1 MSNIIKYCIFT
12 TIYNVGFTFSTGA
25 VMQTFLIQVGFSPEQ
40 VYILNSVM
48 QIMQVIMMLV
58 LTFLSGKIKRVKMV
72 TSLSHLSLSLLTG
85 VFLLGAINPE
95 LIKNGYVIAVFI
107 VSAISY
113 VGVGLSTILSYC
125 LPYYTIDMKDYGK
138 MTGIST
144 AIAGGVSFLAS
155 LVYSLL
161 LSKFSYM
168 KTTAT
173 FFVIAIVC
181 FILTSIVCASM
192 REKTIEMNKENQG
205 NNDVVAVFRNKNT
218 YLLLIPNFT
227 RGLSVGILNV
237 IAAIAIS
244 KSILNETTSSYLN
257 VILQI
262 AAFAGNIFFAFAYK
276 KYSSKNLLLL
286 ATLGVCISFPFSLEL
301 GVVGFFCCF
310 TIASFFR
317 FVFDTAIPV
326 IITEII
332 PQEQIAPYTSI
343 RMLIFTGAQ
352 AVATLLITPLKASI
366 GYTGV
371 LVFATV
377 MLFICGIMY
386 YVVAKCVKNQ
396 LANPIN

>member
-40 VYILNSVM
+40 VYILNSLM

-72 TSLSHLSLSLLTG
+72 ASLSHLSLSLLTG

-161 LSKFSYM
+161 LL
-168 KTTAT
+168 T
-173 FFVIAIVC
+173 FYFP
-181 FILTSIVCASM
+181 
-192 REKTIEMNKENQG
+192 NK
-205 NNDVVAVFRNKNT
+205 D
-218 YLLLIPNFT
+218 LIP
-227 RGLSVGILNV
+227 LYI
-237 IAAIAIS
+237 
-244 KSILNETTSSYLN
+244 
-257 VILQI
+257 
-262 AAFAGNIFFAFAYK
+262 
-276 KYSSKNLLLL
+276 
-286 ATLGVCISFPFSLEL
+286 
-301 GVVGFFCCF
+301 
-310 TIASFFR
+310 
-317 FVFDTAIPV
+317 
-326 IITEII
+326 
-332 PQEQIAPYTSI
+332 
-343 RMLIFTGAQ
+343 
-352 AVATLLITPLKASI
+352 
-366 GYTGV
+366 
-371 LVFATV
+371 
-377 MLFICGIMY
+377 
-386 YVVAKCVKNQ
+386 
-396 LANPIN
+396 